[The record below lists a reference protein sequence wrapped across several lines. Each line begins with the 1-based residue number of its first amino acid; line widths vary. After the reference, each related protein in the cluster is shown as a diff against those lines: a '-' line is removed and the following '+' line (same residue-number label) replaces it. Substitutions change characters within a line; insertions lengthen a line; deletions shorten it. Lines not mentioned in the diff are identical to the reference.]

1 MKINAVDE
9 QVIRT
14 LGQYDSATVQNAG
27 ILVRGFV
34 SEEDDYSGPALRCFL
49 PEFGTLVGYA
59 VTAEATP
66 LHEPTQPGNWDEYY
80 DAIAY
85 ADVPV
90 MGVIVDADNPPG
102 RGAIMGDGMAYRHVA
117 LGAVG
122 VVTGGS
128 VRDVAGIRE
137 AKCGLWGTGQV
148 PGHGPFN
155 MIRSGIPVEAGSLRI
170 NPGDILVGDADGITR
185 VPVEIAADVAKM
197 CAEVR
202 QKESGMHRYFSAPD
216 FTIEKYEEWKN
227 GRS

>member
-1 MKINAVDE
+1 MTIKAVDE
-9 QVIRT
+9 SVIRT
-14 LGQYDSATVQNAG
+14 LAEYDSATVQNAA

-34 SEEDDYSGPALRCFL
+34 PAEEDYSGPELRCYL

-66 LHEPTQPGNWDEYY
+66 LHEQPDAGNWDDYY

-85 ADVPV
+85 ANVPV
-90 MGVIVDADNPPG
+90 MGVIVDADSAPG

-117 LGAVG
+117 LG
-122 VVTGGS
+122 VTGGS
-128 VRDVAGIRE
+128 VRDVAGIRN
-137 AKCGLWGTGQV
+137 ARCGLWGTGQV

-155 MIRSGIPVEAGSLRI
+155 ILRCNVPVWAGGVRVM
-170 NPGDILVGDADGITR
+170 PGDIVVGDADGITR

-202 QKESGMHRYFSAPD
+202 RKEGEMHRYFSAKEFSID
-216 FTIEKYEEWKN
+216 DYESWKN